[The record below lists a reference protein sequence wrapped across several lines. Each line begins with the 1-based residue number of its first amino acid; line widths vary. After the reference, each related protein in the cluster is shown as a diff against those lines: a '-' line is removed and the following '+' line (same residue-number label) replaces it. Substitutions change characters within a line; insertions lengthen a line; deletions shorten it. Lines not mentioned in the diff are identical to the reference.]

1 MSYVCFFAKCKI
13 LHRKTSWYIDL
24 AAVQSDI
31 AAAAKKKR
39 NRYAIHAQSLPC
51 DATYRLT
58 TSRCLC

>member
-1 MSYVCFFAKCKI
+1 MIYALISTKFLYVICLFFAKFKI

-39 NRYAIHAQSLPC
+39 NR
-51 DATYRLT
+51 
-58 TSRCLC
+58 